1 MTCEWNWIFS
11 FTDSLILVCGSATF
25 FCILI
30 FFILKLYWIH
40 LWILGVR
47 VRHNWA
53 TNTFTPRGGNGY
65 PLQYSSLENSR
76 PSSLVGCKKSHNT
89 EQLTLSL
96 SYTVLCYLNKDSF
109 TSSFLIWMSFF
120 LHNCSHSDSEY
131 VESAESGHPGFLPDL
146 TGKAF
151 SFVPLNTM
159 LAVGLSYK
167 AFIMLRYVSSTEKF
181 YDEWRTEAGGLL
193 HVLDIHTEA
202 YL

>member
-89 EQLTLSL
+89 EQLTLSP
-96 SYTVLCYLNKDSF
+96 SYYSYYVIWTRTVLLLPFWFGCPFSCITALTRTVNMSKVLKVDILAF
-109 TSSFLIWMSFF
+109 FLI
-120 LHNCSHSDSEY
+120 LQEKL
-131 VESAESGHPGFLPDL
+131 SALFHWIPC
-146 TGKAF
+146 
-151 SFVPLNTM
+151 
-159 LAVGLSYK
+159 
-167 AFIMLRYVSSTEKF
+167 
-181 YDEWRTEAGGLL
+181 
-193 HVLDIHTEA
+193 
-202 YL
+202 